1 MPVIIEEKCKGC
13 RLCIPYCP
21 MDAFQVVNRKK
32 VAIDQDKCVECFVC
46 VRKEVC
52 PHGAIERVELEGSLR
67 NFSHFLSDPTET
79 KATTGVPGRGTEES
93 KTNDVTGRTK
103 IGQVGIAIDMGRP
116 GVGLKLVDAEK
127 VAMAVAAAG
136 LEFEELSPLTEIMAD
151 RKTGK
156 LKKEYLGVH
165 LLSIIVEGNCTVAQ
179 FPKII
184 EALKEVEGKIDTV
197 FSLGVISRVDA
208 DGNSPVMAEIQKL
221 GLTRPI
227 RGKVNVGLGKPLC
240 LD

>member
-13 RLCIPYCP
+13 KLCVPYCP
-21 MDAFQVVNRKK
+21 MDAFTVVSKKK
-32 VAIDQDKCVECFVC
+32 VVIDQEKCTECYVC
-46 VRKEVC
+46 LRKEVC
-52 PHGAIERVELEGSLR
+52 PFNAIEKVDLEGSLR

-79 KATTGVPGRGTEES
+79 KASTGVPGRGTEES

-116 GVGLKLVDAEK
+116 GVGLRLVDAEK
-127 VAMAVAAAG
+127 IAMAVAAAG
-136 LEFEELSPLTEIMAD
+136 LQFEEMSPLTEVMAD

-156 LKKEYLGVH
+156 LKPEFRDVH
-165 LLSIIVEGNCTVAQ
+165 LLSIIVEGNCSVAQ

-197 FSLGVISRVDA
+197 FSLGVITRVDA
-208 DGNSPVMAEIQKL
+208 EGNSPVMAEIEKL
-221 GLTRPI
+221 GLKRPI
-227 RGKVNVGLGKPLC
+227 RGKVNVGLGKPLR

>member
-1 MPVIIEEKCKGC
+1 MPVINEEKCKGC
-13 RLCIPYCP
+13 RLCVPYCP
-21 MDAFQVVNRKK
+21 VDAFVVVSKKK
-32 VAIDQDKCVECFVC
+32 VAIDRDKCVECYVC

-52 PHGAIERVELEGSLR
+52 PHGAIERVDLEGSLR

-116 GVGLKLVDAEK
+116 GVGLKLRDAEK

-136 LEFEELSPLTEIMAD
+136 LEFEDASPLTEIMVD
-151 RKTGK
+151 KKTGK
-156 LKKEYLGVH
+156 LKPEYLDVH
-165 LLSIIVEGNCTVAQ
+165 LLSIIVEGNCPVEG
-179 FPKII
+179 FPRII
-184 EALKEVEGKIDTV
+184 EALRDVEGKIDTV

-208 DGNSPVMAEIQKL
+208 DGNSPVMAEIEKL
-221 GLTRPI
+221 GLPRPI
-227 RGKVNVGLGKPLC
+227 RGKVNVGLGRPLC

>member
-21 MDAFQVVNRKK
+21 MDAFTVVSRKK
-32 VAIDQDKCVECFVC
+32 VAIDQDKCTECYVC
-46 VRKEVC
+46 LRKEVC
-52 PHGAIERVELEGSLR
+52 PHEAIERVDLDGSLR

-93 KTNDVTGRTK
+93 KTNDVTGRTR
-103 IGQVGIAIDMGRP
+103 IGQVGVAIDMGRP

-136 LEFEELSPLTEIMAD
+136 LEFEGLSPLTEIMAD
-151 RKTGK
+151 KKTGK
-156 LKKEYLGVH
+156 LKPEYLDVH
-165 LLSIIVEGNCTVAQ
+165 LLSIIVEGNCRVED
-179 FPKII
+179 FPRII
-184 EALKEVEGKIDTV
+184 AALQEVEGKIDTV
-197 FSLGVISRVDA
+197 FSLGVITRVDA
-208 DGNSPVMAEIQKL
+208 AGNSPVMAEIEKL
-221 GLTRPI
+221 DLKKPI